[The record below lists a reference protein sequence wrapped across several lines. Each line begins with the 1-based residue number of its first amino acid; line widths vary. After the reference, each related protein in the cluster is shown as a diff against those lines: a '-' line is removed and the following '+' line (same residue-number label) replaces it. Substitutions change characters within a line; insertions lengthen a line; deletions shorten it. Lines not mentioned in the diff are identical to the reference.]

1 MKNLFVTKD
10 SESDIEEEL
19 DQSAREPKEEESVE
33 ESSEQAEKAE
43 KYVKKSQ
50 DLFVKNE
57 EAEKIK
63 CLRKGPKTGLRMWR
77 RPTIREWRLSVKLKK
92 SWKTVR
98 ATISS
103 LSASAGGPSA
113 NSYPITCQSK
123 DWIDFLSES
132 SG

>member
-43 KYVKKSQ
+43 KYVKKSK

-63 CLRKGPKTGLRMWR
+63 CLRKGP
-77 RPTIREWRLSVKLKK
+77 
-92 SWKTVR
+92 
-98 ATISS
+98 
-103 LSASAGGPSA
+103 
-113 NSYPITCQSK
+113 
-123 DWIDFLSES
+123 
-132 SG
+132 